1 MCLQGVR
8 GDNNVKPSPVKKVC
22 GAGQGGTR
30 MKDRKTSKSW
40 NTYYDEDKKEQE

>member
-8 GDNNVKPSPVKKVC
+8 GDQDAKPSPIKKVC
-22 GAGQGGTR
+22 GGAR

-40 NTYYDEDKKEQE
+40 NTYYDEDKKEQD